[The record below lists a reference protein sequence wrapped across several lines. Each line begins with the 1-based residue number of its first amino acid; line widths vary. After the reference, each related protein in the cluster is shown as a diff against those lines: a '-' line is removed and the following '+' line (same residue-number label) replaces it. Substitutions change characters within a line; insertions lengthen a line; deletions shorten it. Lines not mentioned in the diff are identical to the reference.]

1 MPTSGEFALL
11 VALVAV
17 VAALYASV
25 GHAGASGYLACMAL
39 LGVEPALMKPT
50 ALALNIVVAVV
61 ATVAFTRAGLFRAQL
76 FWPLAAVSV
85 PLAFLGGATQVDDRT
100 YRLLVGTVLLYAAW
114 RLVLAA
120 PGAPASPARRAP
132 LAVLLVAGAG
142 IGLLSG
148 LVGVGGGIF
157 LSPLILLLG
166 WAGPR
171 ETAGVSAPFILVNSI
186 AGLAG
191 RGVGDLAG
199 VQGPLLALG
208 AAVLLGGWF
217 GARLGSRQL
226 QNITIRRL
234 LALVVALAGVKLLL
248 T

>member
-1 MPTSGEFALL
+1 VPTSGDFTLL

-50 ALALNIVVAVV
+50 ALLLNIVVAIV
-61 ATVAFTRAGLFRAQL
+61 ATVAFARAGLFRAAL
-76 FWPLAAVSV
+76 FWPLAVVSV
-85 PLAFLGGATQVDDRT
+85 PLAWLGGRTEVDDRT
-100 YRLLVGTVLLYAAW
+100 YRLLVGAVLLYAAW
-114 RLVLAA
+114 RLAVAA
-120 PGAPASPARRAP
+120 PGAPTSPARRAP
-132 LAVLLVAGAG
+132 LAVLLVAGAA

-191 RGVGDLAG
+191 RGMADLAG
-199 VQGPLLALG
+199 AEGPLLWLG
-208 AAVLLGGWF
+208 AAVLLGGWI
-217 GARLGSRQL
+217 GARLGSRQFQGL
-226 QNITIRRL
+226 TIRRL
-234 LALVVALAGVKLLL
+234 LALVVALAGVKLLF